1 MKVGYT
7 MVSEISLNEH
17 KDLVSIMNELIE
29 VGKKVV
35 ERGLAVG
42 SGGNLS
48 FRVPGTETFFI
59 TGTGTQLDQLDA
71 NSFAEV
77 NLNGEVSGSI
87 KPSSEFRVH
96 LESYRAR
103 PDIDVCIHLHPQASV
118 LTAALNLSIRYLTVD
133 HVYYVRKVVRIPWM
147 RAGTQEIAD
156 ATALAANES
165 NVVILENHGCVVL
178 APSVQ
183 LAYTRVLNL
192 EEACELTLRF
202 HGLGLVPTEVPKAYW
217 DYLEANNL

>member
-1 MKVGYT
+1 
-7 MVSEISLNEH
+7 MVSEVFLNNH
-17 KDLVSIMNELIE
+17 KDLLSIMDELIE

-35 ERGLAVG
+35 DRGLAVG

-48 FRVPGTETFFI
+48 FRAPGTETFFI
-59 TGTGTQLDQLDA
+59 TGTGTQLDQL
-71 NSFAEV
+71 NPGSFAEV
-77 NLNGEVSGSI
+77 NLNGEVSGVV

-103 PDIDVCIHLHPQASV
+103 PEIDVCIHLHPQASV
-118 LTAALNLSIRYLTVD
+118 LTAALNLPIKYLTVD
-133 HVYYVRKVVRIPWM
+133 HVYYVRRVVRIPWI
-147 RAGTQEIAD
+147 RSGTQEIAD
-156 ATALAANES
+156 ATGLAVKDS

-192 EEACELTLRF
+192 EEASELTLRC
-202 HGLGLVPTEVPKAYW
+202 HDLGVMPTEVAKAYW
-217 DYLEANNL
+217 DYLKANNL

>member
-1 MKVGYT
+1 
-7 MVSEISLNEH
+7 MVSEVFLNNH
-17 KDLVSIMNELIE
+17 KDLLSIMDELIK

-35 ERGLAVG
+35 GRGLAVG

-48 FRVPGTETFFI
+48 FRAPGTETFFI
-59 TGTGTQLDQLDA
+59 TGTGTQLDQL
-71 NSFAEV
+71 NPSSFAEV
-77 NLNGEVSGSI
+77 NLNGEVSGVV

-103 PDIDVCIHLHPQASV
+103 PEIDVCIHLHPQASV
-118 LTAALNLSIRYLTVD
+118 LTAALNLPIKYLTVD
-133 HVYYVRKVVRIPWM
+133 HAYYVRKVVRIPWI
-147 RAGTQEIAD
+147 RSGTQEIAD
-156 ATALAANES
+156 ATGLAVKDS

-192 EEACELTLRF
+192 EEASELTLRC
-202 HGLGLVPTEVPKAYW
+202 HDLGVEPTEVPKAYW
-217 DYLEANNL
+217 DYLKANNL

>member
-1 MKVGYT
+1 M
-7 MVSEISLNEH
+7 
-17 KDLVSIMNELIE
+17 DELIE

-35 ERGLAVG
+35 DRGLAVG

-48 FRVPGTETFFI
+48 FRAPGTETFFI
-59 TGTGTQLDQLDA
+59 TGTGTQLDQL
-71 NSFAEV
+71 NPGSFAEV
-77 NLNGEVSGSI
+77 NLNGEVSGVV

-103 PDIDVCIHLHPQASV
+103 PEIDVCIHLHPQASV
-118 LTAALNLSIRYLTVD
+118 LTAALNLPIKYLTVD
-133 HVYYVRKVVRIPWM
+133 HVYYVRKVVRIPWI
-147 RAGTQEIAD
+147 RSGTQEIAD
-156 ATALAANES
+156 ATGLAVKHS

-192 EEACELTLRF
+192 EEASELTLRC
-202 HGLGLVPTEVPKAYW
+202 HDLGVMPTEVPKAYW
-217 DYLEANNL
+217 DYLKANNL

>member
-1 MKVGYT
+1 
-7 MVSEISLNEH
+7 MVSEVFLNNH
-17 KDLVSIMNELIE
+17 KDLLSIMDELIE

-35 ERGLAVG
+35 DRGLAVG

-48 FRVPGTETFFI
+48 FRAPGTETFFI
-59 TGTGTQLDQLDA
+59 TGTGTQLDQL
-71 NSFAEV
+71 NPGSFAEV
-77 NLNGEVSGSI
+77 NLNGEVSGVV

-103 PDIDVCIHLHPQASV
+103 PEIDVCIHLHPQASV
-118 LTAALNLSIRYLTVD
+118 LTAALNLPIKYLTVD
-133 HVYYVRKVVRIPWM
+133 HVYYVRKVVRIPWT
-147 RAGTQEIAD
+147 RSGTQEIAD
-156 ATALAANES
+156 ATGLAVKDS

-192 EEACELTLRF
+192 EEASELTLRC
-202 HGLGLVPTEVPKAYW
+202 HDLGVMPTEVPKAYW
-217 DYLEANNL
+217 DYLKANNL

>member
-1 MKVGYT
+1 
-7 MVSEISLNEH
+7 MVSEVFLNNH
-17 KDLVSIMNELIE
+17 KDLLSIMDELIE

-35 ERGLAVG
+35 DRGLAVG

-48 FRVPGTETFFI
+48 FRAPGTETFFI
-59 TGTGTQLDQLDA
+59 TGTGTQLDQL
-71 NSFAEV
+71 NPGSFAEV
-77 NLNGEVSGSI
+77 NLNGEVSGVV

-103 PDIDVCIHLHPQASV
+103 PEIDVCIHLHPQASV
-118 LTAALNLSIRYLTVD
+118 LTAALNLPIKYLTVD
-133 HVYYVRKVVRIPWM
+133 HVYYVRKVVRIPWI
-147 RAGTQEIAD
+147 RSGTQEIAD
-156 ATALAANES
+156 ATGLAVKDS

-192 EEACELTLRF
+192 EEASELTLRC
-202 HGLGLVPTEVPKAYW
+202 HDLGVMPTEVPKAYW
-217 DYLEANNL
+217 DYFKANNL